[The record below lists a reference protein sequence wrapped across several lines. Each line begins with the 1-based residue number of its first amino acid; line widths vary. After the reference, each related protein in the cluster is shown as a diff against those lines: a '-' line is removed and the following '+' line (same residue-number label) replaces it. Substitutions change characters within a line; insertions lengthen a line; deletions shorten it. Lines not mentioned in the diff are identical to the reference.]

1 VDAGKVSRRVWGI
14 SLECGDVEIYLNEL
28 LWQSGA
34 FIMDLCS
41 YEEPQVLQV
50 YRIVHYIVTCSHE
63 ACITPPSTT
72 SLVVSL
78 DQ

>member
-14 SLECGDVEIYLNEL
+14 LSNAEMWKFIFIDENEL

-41 YEEPQVLQV
+41 YEYLFRTKSNGDGNKRSKETQATDYTVGLEK
-50 YRIVHYIVTCSHE
+50 R
-63 ACITPPSTT
+63 
-72 SLVVSL
+72 
-78 DQ
+78 